1 MPDKPRTATGETAQ
15 QGGNQDDT
23 KTEDKR
29 TGMGETPKPEEATGQ
44 QGAGNL
50 QQRVE
55 QLEAALANAR
65 AGMPLNLTPLHG
77 AGYEE
82 EVEETWSQY
91 DQEQARLEA

>member
-15 QGGNQDDT
+15 QGGNQDDDT
-23 KTEDKR
+23 K
-29 TGMGETPKPEEATGQ
+29 TGMGRTPKPEESTGQ

-82 EVEETWSQY
+82 EVEETWSLY